1 MSAGIQTD
9 GDFAFAGLAT
19 PEAPTAEAAQ
29 AITAQTPNPLGALAA
44 LAGTWVG
51 HGFNA
56 IWRPHHP
63 ASAQD
68 RFLESDHDAVFRDVA
83 LQIGDAFQNFFLF
96 IFKDLT
102 PHGFHFF
109 ADMS

>member
-68 RFLESDHDAVFRDVA
+68 RFLAFGVGLSVLRPERRRGPELQREREPGRDGAVA
-83 LQIGDAFQNFFLF
+83 SEA
-96 IFKDLT
+96 
-102 PHGFHFF
+102 
-109 ADMS
+109 A